1 MPQDIPA
8 FNDAL
13 VSDDEARQTFSWLT
27 EAYQHEFVG
36 WIKSA
41 VTEVECR
48 ERIQAVVDMLAGR
61 DVVRRH

>member
-1 MPQDIPA
+1 MKQDLPA

-13 VSDDEARQTFSWLT
+13 TSDDEARQTFTWIGRN
-27 EAYQHEFVG
+27 YQEEFLV

-41 VTEVECR
+41 VTEVEAR

-61 DVVRRH
+61 DVVRRN